1 MVTELI
7 VKTVGINQLST
18 VFTCKGKELHAKK
31 KNDMIK
37 I

>member
-31 KNDMIK
+31 KNDMTK